1 MGLNDFFPVLEDD
14 RAMLRPLQMDDL
26 HSLLP
31 VALQDS
37 LWKVGI
43 QCISNEEDLSDY
55 IRQAIRERGNR
66 QSIPFLIFDK
76 RNNCAAGSTRFGNI
90 VFPHKRLEIGWTW
103 IGEAFQGSGL
113 NKHMKYL
120 MLEHAFEAME
130 MNRVEIKTD
139 VLNERSRRAILGLGA
154 KQEGIF
160 RSHMVTDT
168 GRIRDTIYFSII
180 KEEWPEVKE
189 RLRKKIRNER
199 MKE

>member
-1 MGLNDFFPVLEDD
+1 
-14 RAMLRPLQMDDL
+14 
-26 HSLLP
+26 
-31 VALQDS
+31 
-37 LWKVGI
+37 
-43 QCISNEEDLSDY
+43 
-55 IRQAIRERGNR
+55 
-66 QSIPFLIFDK
+66 
-76 RNNCAAGSTRFGNI
+76 
-90 VFPHKRLEIGWTW
+90 
-103 IGEAFQGSGL
+103 
-113 NKHMKYL
+113 

-154 KQEGIF
+154 KEEGIF

-189 RLRKKIRNER
+189 GLRKKIR